1 MTEQHSMFVRLRE
14 RVTEIFHE
22 LQDSRPELTPN
33 QSAAIALERAQ
44 AEIMSSNEK
53 PPTANAVTPA
63 PTAPAATKTVPLSHE
78 GRGDSTRPPT
88 AAAAAQSVATTAAD
102 RLPPSRSPTP
112 PAAAAAQS
120 VATTAADRLPPSR
133 SPTPPAAAAAQSVA
147 TTAAGKLPPS
157 RSPTPPAAAPT
168 TPAGDWR
175 FINGNPRNLEKLVAL
190 GVSSLGALISVVA
203 AAIATD
209 DSALPPPPWPSA
221 AAAATAGVVVEIEL
235 LKVLAFAG
243 SARGGVGNRLRLV
256 VTW

>member
-33 QSAAIALERAQ
+33 QTAAIALERAQ

-53 PPTANAVTPA
+53 PPTANAATPA
-63 PTAPAATKTVPLSHE
+63 PAAPAATKTVPLSHE

-112 PAAAAAQS
+112 PAAAA
-120 VATTAADRLPPSR
+120 
-133 SPTPPAAAAAQSVA
+133 
-147 TTAAGKLPPS
+147 
-157 RSPTPPAAAPT
+157 T

-243 SARGGVGNRLRLV
+243 SAGRGWQQAATRGDVVIRGDRLRWSGRICRHKGAGCVMASWHSLIPDPGKV
-256 VTW
+256 VSLPPW